1 MRTDRGWR
9 RFYGTGWLVS
19 AGFGVVASVQWHA
32 RMREVERR
40 AEEAERTRDEMAR
53 RRAVEERLRIA
64 RELHDSL
71 THSISVI
78 KVQAGVATHLA
89 RKNGEDPSDALL
101 AIQEASSDAA
111 RELRSTLEV
120 LRREDDVTGS
130 GLDRLPALVE
140 RAQSSGLP
148 TNLTVRGDVR
158 PLPPDV
164 DQAAYRVVQEALTNA
179 SRHAV
184 DATASVEITYGRG
197 SLTVRVEDDGAGSRQ
212 APVPGYGLIGMR
224 ERVTALGG
232 RLERG
237 ARCDSRVLGVRR
249 AAGHR
254 AVTRAVIR
262 VVLVDDQPLIRS
274 GIRALLDAEDD
285 ISVVAEAANGR
296 EAVELAVAHLP
307 DIVLMDVQMPEMDGI
322 DATRRIVNDD
332 RLTDVRVVMLTNYGL
347 DEYVFNALRAG
358 ASGFVVKDTEPDDLL
373 QALRV
378 TMRGDA
384 LLSPGVTRRLISEFI
399 ARPADVLPTADLDR
413 LTNRE
418 REVVALVAHGLN
430 NDEIAERMVLSP
442 MTAKTHVS
450 RAMTKLG
457 ARDRAQLVVFA
468 YQSGLVAPRAAG

>member
-19 AGFGVVASVQWHA
+19 AAFGVVASVQWQA
-32 RMREVERR
+32 RMREVESR
-40 AEEAERTRDEMAR
+40 AEEAERTRDEVAR

-78 KVQAGVATHLA
+78 KVQAGVAAHLA

-101 AIQEASSDAA
+101 AIQEASTDAA

-120 LRREDDVTGS
+120 LRRDEDVSGS

-148 TNLTVRGDVR
+148 TNLTVRGAVR

-184 DATASVEITYGRG
+184 DATASVEIIYGRG
-197 SLTVRVEDDGAGSRQ
+197 SLTVRVDDDGAGSRQ
-212 APVPGYGLIGMR
+212 PPVPGFGLIGMR
-224 ERVTALGG
+224 ERVDRAG
-232 RLERG
+232 RPAGRSAG
-237 ARCDSRVLGVRR
+237 RDSRVLGVRR
-249 AAGHR
+249 AAGQR
-254 AVTRAVIR
+254 PVTPAVIN
-262 VVLVDDQPLIRS
+262 VVLVDDQALIRS
-274 GIRALLDAEDD
+274 GVRALLDAEDD
-285 ISVVAEAANGR
+285 ISVVAEAATGR
-296 EAVELAVAHLP
+296 EAVDQAVAHRP

-322 DATRRIVNDD
+322 EATRRIVNDD
-332 RLTDVRVVMLTNYGL
+332 RLSDVHVVMLTNYGL

-358 ASGFVVKDTEPDDLL
+358 ASGFVVKDTEPADLL

-384 LLSPGVTRRLISEFI
+384 LLSPGVTRRLISEFV
-399 ARPADVLPTADLDR
+399 ARPADVLPAADLDR

-418 REVVALVAHGLN
+418 REVVALVAHGLS

-468 YQSGLVAPRAAG
+468 YQSGLVAPRA